1 MESLLS
7 ITYQKTALCHS
18 GSDIIDAIINCKA
31 AEAEQLGII
40 FRFTVNFP
48 VSADIVP
55 VDICGVL
62 ANQIENAFDACK
74 QMPPSYLREVK
85 ITIFKTATDKTAAAC
100 YNMRKRGT
108 SMPNT
113 SKTIQQLN
121 LEDDFLFAK
130 VMSDKEVCRKVLEK
144 ILDVSIR
151 EVSVPA
157 TQKTINT
164 LYDGKGIRLDVYLND
179 NEGTVY
185 NVEMER
191 GKHKRAILPKRSRYY
206 QGNIDL
212 DIISAGEDYRKLK
225 KSFVIFICTFD
236 PFGDRRHLY
245 TFENRCVEN
254 PSLTLG
260 DETTKIFL
268 NTKGNMH
275 DVDPEMQEFLSYVE
289 NTTDDFA
296 AQARSPLIKEIHK
309 KVIEVKESKEM
320 EVEYMT
326 LLQRDRENIELG
338 REEGRE
344 EGSNQMASLIKILL
358 SENRTDELN
367 RALEDPDFRNRLFE
381 EYDIL

>member
-1 MESLLS
+1 
-7 ITYQKTALCHS
+7 
-18 GSDIIDAIINCKA
+18 
-31 AEAEQLGII
+31 
-40 FRFTVNFP
+40 
-48 VSADIVP
+48 
-55 VDICGVL
+55 
-62 ANQIENAFDACK
+62 
-74 QMPPSYLREVK
+74 
-85 ITIFKTATDKTAAAC
+85 
-100 YNMRKRGT
+100 
-108 SMPNT
+108 MPNT

-144 ILDVSIR
+144 ILGVSIR

-157 TQKTINT
+157 TQKTINM

-191 GKHKRAILPKRSRYY
+191 GKHKKTILPKRSRFY

-275 DVDPEMQEFLSYVE
+275 DVDPEMQEFLAYVE
-289 NTTDDFA
+289 NTTDDFVS
-296 AQARSPLIKEIHK
+296 QARSPLIKEIHK
-309 KVIEVKESKEM
+309 KVTEVKESKEM

-338 REEGRE
+338 REEGSISATKIIKLYNKGMDNE
-344 EGSNQMASLIKILL
+344 SISSSLQLDLEYVNSVIFDY
-358 SENRTDELN
+358 END
-367 RALEDPDFRNRLFE
+367 
-381 EYDIL
+381 

>member
-1 MESLLS
+1 M
-7 ITYQKTALCHS
+7 
-18 GSDIIDAIINCKA
+18 SD
-31 AEAEQLGII
+31 
-40 FRFTVNFP
+40 
-48 VSADIVP
+48 
-55 VDICGVL
+55 
-62 ANQIENAFDACK
+62 
-74 QMPPSYLREVK
+74 K
-85 ITIFKTATDKTAAAC
+85 I
-100 YNMRKRGT
+100 
-108 SMPNT
+108 
-113 SKTIQQLN
+113 KTIQQLN

-144 ILDVSIR
+144 ILGVSIR
-151 EVSVPA
+151 EVSIPA
-157 TQKTINT
+157 TLKTINH
-164 LYDGKGIRLDVYLND
+164 LYEGKGIRLDVYIND
-179 NEGTVY
+179 DEGTVY

-191 GKHKRAILPKRSRYY
+191 GKQKKAILPKRARYY

-236 PFGDRRHLY
+236 PFGERRHIY
-245 TFENRCVEN
+245 TFENRCVES

-275 DVDPEMQEFLSYVE
+275 DVDAEMLEFLSYVE

-296 AQARSPLIKEIHK
+296 TQARSQLIKEIHK
-309 KVIEVKESKEM
+309 KVTEIKQNKEM

-338 REEGRE
+338 REEGNE
-344 EGSNQMASLIKILL
+344 QMASLIKILL

-367 RALEDPDFRNRLFE
+367 RALEDVDFRNKLFE